1 MKTTTDKNSGQVS
14 LVWTNLNTPAL
25 PGLDRNLPVELLGLA
40 EELLEGARAH
50 ELGDEDNLRKTKEE
64 LLEGKLLDDSVSS
77 SVGCLVCFV
86 GLLVCLS

>member
-1 MKTTTDKNSGQVS
+1 M
-14 LVWTNLNTPAL
+14 VWTNLNTPAL

-64 LLEGKLLDDSVSS
+64 LLEGKLLDDPVSS